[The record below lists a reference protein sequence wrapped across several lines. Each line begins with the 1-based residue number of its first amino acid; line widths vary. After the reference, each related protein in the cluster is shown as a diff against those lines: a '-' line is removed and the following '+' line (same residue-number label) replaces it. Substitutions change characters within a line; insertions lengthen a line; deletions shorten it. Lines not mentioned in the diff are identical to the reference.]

1 MTGALMPGALMP
13 LAGEVVLAHHMII
26 AAIPF
31 LVPTAVI
38 TTMVAVMAVRDR
50 HRGEDD
56 QDRNRAHYGEPGR
69 TPGEPGRTPDEDQRP
84 G

>member
-1 MTGALMPGALMP
+1 MTGALTP
-13 LAGEVVLAHHMII
+13 LLGDVVLAHHMII

-50 HRGEDD
+50 RRGD
-56 QDRNRAHYGEPGR
+56 QDHEDQEDQEDQERARYGEQSSVPG
-69 TPGEPGRTPDEDQRP
+69 GDQRP